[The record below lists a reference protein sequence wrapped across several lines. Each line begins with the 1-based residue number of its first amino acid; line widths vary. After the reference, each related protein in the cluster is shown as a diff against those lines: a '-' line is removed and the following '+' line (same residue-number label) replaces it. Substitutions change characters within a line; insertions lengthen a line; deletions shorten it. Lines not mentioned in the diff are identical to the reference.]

1 MNGFIAITLL
11 AVVGVAIAA
20 PAKYGGHGH
29 GGHVAPGPAV
39 EYTYDAVAPAAKCG
53 HNLLIN
59 CNPHHVA
66 VPCKAAEHGH
76 GYGHAAPA
84 HHAPAPAY
92 HHAPAPAHHHAPAPA
107 YHHAPAPAHA
117 PEYREAKKHGKK
129 HGKKHFEGAD
139 SSSEMMFEA

>member
-1 MNGFIAITLL
+1 MNGIIAITLL

-20 PAKYGGHGH
+20 PSKYGGHGH

-76 GYGHAAPA
+76 GYGHHAPAPA

-92 HHAPAPAHHHAPAPA
+92 HHAPAPA